1 MRIGELGAKAGV
13 STRALR
19 YYEEHGL
26 LHPDRTGSGQ
36 RIYPESAVERVQLIP
51 QFYAAGLTSRSIEP
65 LLAAIDA
72 QHLEPTLVQS
82 LIQERARIAAQVAEL
97 QRAGRRLDIL
107 IEIAHHPRETC
118 SPSELEPS
126 T

>member
-1 MRIGELGAKAGV
+1 
-13 STRALR
+13 LR

-36 RIYPESAVERVQLIP
+36 RIYPESALERVQLIQ
-51 QFYAAGLTSRSIEP
+51 QFYAAGLTSRLIEP

-82 LIQERARIAAQVAEL
+82 LIHERARIATQVTDL
-97 QRAGRRLDIL
+97 QQAGQRLDIL
-107 IEIAHHPRETC
+107 IDIAHHPRQTC
-118 SPSELEPS
+118 SPSELDPP